1 VARGSKA
8 SLVVT
13 LGFMGGA
20 VVTAN
25 LLAWWG
31 GAP

>member
-1 VARGSKA
+1 
-8 SLVVT
+8 LIVT

-31 GAP
+31 NAP